1 LAIRLRA
8 LPTWILLVLI
18 LTCICPGCARR
29 NIFLESKKD
38 PMPCTEYGGKV
49 SVSMRAP
56 PAMSDRKLA
65 HHGAGTPVPPVWSD
79 SIPVE
84 QSTPPTIPV
93 PTSPAPA
100 VPGPSLFAPP
110 SLGPPP
116 ITQTSFDFTSSTE
129 NTIFASYPG
138 PLPHDPAYERPPTVG
153 PPPSTIQPPRLDVE
167 SLDIAAPMDTIAS
180 CDPAHQSCLARI
192 WCEARQNVCCD
203 YRNYYNRNTM
213 AKLACGLVLGSV
225 LANTSMDQDVQ
236 DWYQQDVRSEDT
248 DNFSEF
254 WKTFGEGHIFIPSYA
269 CLALAGAFVEDW
281 PVVGPIG
288 DFGARTTRAYL
299 VGAPPMLFMQFM
311 LGASRPGET
320 NHSSHWMP
328 FEDTNSV
335 SGHAFIGAVPFI
347 TAAKMTDSV
356 VLKSGLYACS
366 TLTGYSRINDNCH
379 YLSQVVLG
387 WWMAYLACEA
397 IDQTELNHRGMMI
410 MPIAS
415 NDSVGF
421 GAIWEF

>member
-1 LAIRLRA
+1 
-8 LPTWILLVLI
+8 
-18 LTCICPGCARR
+18 
-29 NIFLESKKD
+29 
-38 PMPCTEYGGKV
+38 M
-49 SVSMRAP
+49 
-56 PAMSDRKLA
+56 
-65 HHGAGTPVPPVWSD
+65 
-79 SIPVE
+79 
-84 QSTPPTIPV
+84 
-93 PTSPAPA
+93 
-100 VPGPSLFAPP
+100 
-110 SLGPPP
+110 
-116 ITQTSFDFTSSTE
+116 
-129 NTIFASYPG
+129 
-138 PLPHDPAYERPPTVG
+138 G

-203 YRNYYNRNTM
+203 YCNYYNRNTM